1 MLSDKRKAIKITLG
15 NRAFFLLSILCD
27 FVTFCKKD
35 VIIFAMKQPA
45 NRFEIEKRLE
55 KPLKVLVFDSLDS
68 TNTLAKAMLKDGEN
82 DDFLIVARE
91 QTKGR
96 GRFERKF
103 YSPKDAGVY
112 FSLVVTPKTGE
123 EIAFYTPICAIATAD
138 AVRSVCGKNAL
149 VKWVNDVY
157 VDGKKCAGIL
167 CEATSSKNGEI
178 DKVVMGIGV
187 NLYEKDGGFDEEIR
201 DKACAVADGVEN
213 ASNRIVATIVNE
225 IRELIEN
232 FDKEYIVAKYKR
244 LSMLIG
250 KKFEVC
256 KEENSAEKAI
266 AVDIDENCGLIVR
279 YGDGKEEN
287 LRIGEVKILC

>member
-1 MLSDKRKAIKITLG
+1 M
-15 NRAFFLLSILCD
+15 LSILCD
-27 FVTFCKKD
+27 FVTFFKKD
-35 VIIFAMKQPA
+35 VIIFAMKQSA

-68 TNTLAKAMLKDGEN
+68 TNTRAKAMLKDGEKG
-82 DDFLIVARE
+82 DFLIVARE

-112 FSLVVTPKTGE
+112 FSLVITPKTRE

-138 AVRSVCGKNAL
+138 AVRSICGKNAL

-167 CEATSSKNGEI
+167 CEATSKNGEI
-178 DKVVMGIGV
+178 DKVVLGIGV
-187 NLYEKDGGFDEEIR
+187 NLYEKDGGFDEEIKH
-201 DKACAVADGVEN
+201 KACAVADGVDN
-213 ASNRIVATIVNE
+213 AANLIVAAIVND
-225 IRELIEN
+225 IRALIDD
-232 FDKEYIVAKYKR
+232 FDKEYVAAKYRR
-244 LSMLIG
+244 LSMLVG
-250 KKFEVC
+250 KQIAVC
-256 KEENSAEKAI
+256 KDEQSEIAAE
-266 AVDIDENCGLIVR
+266 AVGIDEDCGLIVR
-279 YGDGKEEN
+279 YGDGKIEN

>member
-1 MLSDKRKAIKITLG
+1 M
-15 NRAFFLLSILCD
+15 
-27 FVTFCKKD
+27 TFCKKD

-45 NRFEIEKRLE
+45 NRFEIVKCLE

-68 TNTLAKAMLKDGEN
+68 TNTRAKAMLKDGEN

-112 FSLVVTPKTGE
+112 FSLVVTPKTRE
-123 EIAFYTPICAIATAD
+123 EIAFYTTICAIATAD

-157 VDGKKCAGIL
+157 VDGKKCSGIL

-187 NLYEKDGGFDEEIR
+187 NLYEKDGGFDEEIK

-213 ASNRIVATIVNE
+213 AANRIVATIVNE

-232 FDKEYIVAKYKR
+232 FDKEYIVVKYRR

-250 KKFEVC
+250 KKIEVC

>member
-68 TNTLAKAMLKDGEN
+68 TNTRAKAMLKDGEN

-112 FSLVVTPKTGE
+112 FSLVVTPKTRE

-187 NLYEKDGGFDEEIR
+187 NLYEKDGGFDEEIK

-232 FDKEYIVAKYKR
+232 FDKEYIVAKYRR

-250 KKFEVC
+250 KKIEVC

>member
-1 MLSDKRKAIKITLG
+1 MLSDKRKTIKITLG
-15 NRAFFLLSILCD
+15 NSGVFLLSILCD

-35 VIIFAMKQPA
+35 VIIFAMEQPA
-45 NRFEIEKRLE
+45 NRFEIEKRIE

-157 VDGKKCAGIL
+157 VDGKKCSGIL

-187 NLYEKDGGFDEEIR
+187 NLYEKAGGFDEEIK

-213 ASNRIVATIVNE
+213 ASNIIVATIVNE

-250 KKFEVC
+250 KKIEVC

>member
-1 MLSDKRKAIKITLG
+1 M
-15 NRAFFLLSILCD
+15 
-27 FVTFCKKD
+27 TFCKKD

-68 TNTLAKAMLKDGEN
+68 TNTRAKAILKDGEN

-187 NLYEKDGGFDEEIR
+187 NLYEKDGGFDEEIK

-213 ASNRIVATIVNE
+213 AANRIVATIVNE

-232 FDKEYIVAKYKR
+232 FDKEYIVAKYRR

-250 KKFEVC
+250 KKIEVC

>member
-1 MLSDKRKAIKITLG
+1 M
-15 NRAFFLLSILCD
+15 LSILCD

-68 TNTLAKAMLKDGEN
+68 TNTRAKAMLKDGEN
-82 DDFLIVARE
+82 DDFLIVARG

-112 FSLVVTPKTGE
+112 FSLVITPKTGE

-187 NLYEKDGGFDEEIR
+187 NLYEKAGGFDEEIK
-201 DKACAVADGVEN
+201 DKACAVAGDVEN
-213 ASNRIVATIVNE
+213 AANRIVATIVNE

-250 KKFEVC
+250 KKIEVC

>member
-1 MLSDKRKAIKITLG
+1 MLSDKRRTIKITLG

-68 TNTLAKAMLKDGEN
+68 TNTRAKAMLKDGEN

-112 FSLVVTPKTGE
+112 FSLVVTPKTRE

-157 VDGKKCAGIL
+157 VDGKKCSGIL

-187 NLYEKDGGFDEEIR
+187 NLYEKAGGFDEEIK

-213 ASNRIVATIVNE
+213 AANRIVATIVNE

-232 FDKEYIVAKYKR
+232 FDKEYIVVKYRR

-250 KKFEVC
+250 KKIEVC

>member
-1 MLSDKRKAIKITLG
+1 M
-15 NRAFFLLSILCD
+15 LSILCD

-35 VIIFAMKQPA
+35 VIIFAMKQPV

-55 KPLKVLVFDSLDS
+55 KPLKVLVFDTLDS
-68 TNTLAKAMLKDGEN
+68 TNAYAKSALKDGEKE
-82 DDFLIVARE
+82 DFLVVSRE

-112 FSLVVTPKTGE
+112 FSLVVTPKTEE

-157 VDGKKCAGIL
+157 VDGKKCSGVL
-167 CEATSSKNGEI
+167 CEATSKNGEI

-187 NLYEKDGGFDEEIR
+187 NLYEKNGGFDEEIK

-213 ASNRIVATIVNE
+213 AANRIVAAIVNE

-232 FDKEYIVAKYKR
+232 FDKEYIVAKYRR
-244 LSMLIG
+244 LSMLIS
-250 KKFEVC
+250 KKIEVC
-256 KEENSAEKAI
+256 KEENSSEKAI

-279 YGDGKEEN
+279 YEDGKEEN

>member
-1 MLSDKRKAIKITLG
+1 MKEPVSKNGIESLLKA
-15 NRAFFLLSILCD
+15 
-27 FVTFCKKD
+27 
-35 VIIFAMKQPA
+35 
-45 NRFEIEKRLE
+45 
-55 KPLKVLVFDSLDS
+55 PLKVLVFDTLDS
-68 TNTLAKAMLKDGEN
+68 TNAYAKSALKDGEKE
-82 DDFLIVARE
+82 DFLVVSRA
-91 QTKGR
+91 QTAGR

-112 FSLVVTPKTGE
+112 FSLVVTPKTRE

-157 VDGKKCAGIL
+157 VDGKKCSGIL

-187 NLYEKDGGFDEEIR
+187 NLYEKDGGFDEEIK

-213 ASNRIVATIVNE
+213 AANRIVTAIVNE

-232 FDKEYIVAKYKR
+232 FDKEYIVAKYRR

-250 KKFEVC
+250 KKIEVC
-256 KEENSAEKAI
+256 KDENSAVEAV

>member
-187 NLYEKDGGFDEEIR
+187 NLYEKDGGFDEEIK

-250 KKFEVC
+250 KKIEVC

>member
-1 MLSDKRKAIKITLG
+1 MLSDKRKTIKITLG

-35 VIIFAMKQPA
+35 VIIFAMEQPA

-68 TNTLAKAMLKDGEN
+68 TNTRAKAMLKDGEN

-112 FSLVVTPKTGE
+112 FSLVITPKTQE

-187 NLYEKDGGFDEEIR
+187 NLYEKDGGFDEEIK

-232 FDKEYIVAKYKR
+232 FDKEYIVAKYRR

-250 KKFEVC
+250 KKIEVC

>member
-1 MLSDKRKAIKITLG
+1 M
-15 NRAFFLLSILCD
+15 
-27 FVTFCKKD
+27 TFCKKD

-45 NRFEIEKRLE
+45 NRFEIEKRIE

-112 FSLVVTPKTGE
+112 FSLAITPKTGE

-138 AVRSVCGKNAL
+138 AVRSVCGKNAF

-187 NLYEKDGGFDEEIR
+187 NLYEKDGGFDEEIK

-213 ASNRIVATIVNE
+213 AANRIVATIVNE

-250 KKFEVC
+250 KKIEVC

>member
-1 MLSDKRKAIKITLG
+1 MLSDKRKTIKITLG

-35 VIIFAMKQPA
+35 VIIFAMKQSA

-112 FSLVVTPKTGE
+112 FSLVITPKTQE

-157 VDGKKCAGIL
+157 VDGKKCSGIL

-187 NLYEKDGGFDEEIR
+187 NLYEKDDGFDEEIK

-213 ASNRIVATIVNE
+213 AANRIVATIVND

-232 FDKEYIVAKYKR
+232 FDKEYIVAKYRR

-250 KKFEVC
+250 KKIEVC

>member
-1 MLSDKRKAIKITLG
+1 
-15 NRAFFLLSILCD
+15 
-27 FVTFCKKD
+27 
-35 VIIFAMKQPA
+35 MKQPA

-187 NLYEKDGGFDEEIR
+187 NLYEKDGGFDEEIK

-232 FDKEYIVAKYKR
+232 FDKEYIVAKYRR

-250 KKFEVC
+250 KKIKVC

>member
-1 MLSDKRKAIKITLG
+1 M
-15 NRAFFLLSILCD
+15 
-27 FVTFCKKD
+27 
-35 VIIFAMKQPA
+35 
-45 NRFEIEKRLE
+45 
-55 KPLKVLVFDSLDS
+55 LVFDTLDS
-68 TNTLAKAMLKDGEN
+68 TNAYAKSALKDGEKE
-82 DDFLIVARE
+82 DFLVVSRE

-112 FSLVVTPKTGE
+112 FSLVVTPNTE
-123 EIAFYTPICAIATAD
+123 EVFAFYTPICAIATAD

-157 VDGKKCAGIL
+157 VDGKKCSGVL
-167 CEATSSKNGEI
+167 CEATSKNGEI

-187 NLYEKDGGFDEEIR
+187 NLYEKNGGFDEEIK

-213 ASNRIVATIVNE
+213 AANRIVAAIVNE

-232 FDKEYIVAKYKR
+232 FDKEYIVAKYRR

-250 KKFEVC
+250 KKIEVC
-256 KEENSAEKAI
+256 KEENSSEKAI

-279 YGDGKEEN
+279 YEDGKEEN